1 MARPL
6 TAMLALSRAAAF
18 LGPSPH
24 KKPTVATP
32 MLAEREE
39 KWEPPEFEE
48 NRIKA
53 RKRQERF
60 SPLDKA
66 GAARR
71 LMLDAQRQMKER
83 QRQRPAYLPLKPEAS
98 LENATAGQWFSGVV
112 RNLKPHGAWVSIGAE
127 VDGFVHCR
135 DMSDTDFVSDSR
147 EVLRLGDGIEGCVKG
162 ADAAKRVLSLS
173 MLQVEPVDESRP
185 ISQWTSGRGR
195 RRTRVTPHAAF
206 VDVGARV
213 PAYLHVADIGSC
225 RARRRRARRARS
237 RRRGHRLLG
246 RAVDVVATGCGR
258 RSCRQARARRSRLIR
273 RGATPLDEEDDAE
286 GASRLIEEVFMFRL
300 TTTVHNIPMLDA
312 PPRTPRRRGPL
323 PVVLSRDLLSR
334 TRSDGGRG
342 PRDTQ
347 ATGGTRRG
355 RSGSPPPRLPRT
367 ARTRRRRAL
376 SLFQPRRHVAP
387 SRPPQ
392 PSVTPAP
399 FLLYREGR
407 SPCAKALSYA
417 HVEYS
422 TTTRAS
428 RSSGASR
435 RALLRPRRALDRSAR
450 EVLDH
455 HVSLYVTQNA
465 RRSQRVGTSL
475 LRPRPARFVERAS
488 AQGAA
493 QGRPGQAQPR
503 APCCRRRPAAATPGS
518 RRRVHASHARPVARR
533 GDPAGR

>member
-147 EVLRLGDGIEGCVKG
+147 EVLRLGDEIDVCVKG

-173 MLQVEPVDESRP
+173 MLQVEPVDESRRAV
-185 ISQWTSGRGR
+185 STYSVDEKLEDVAV
-195 RRTRVTPHAAF
+195 TRVTRPSSTSAPACPRICMWRTSGSCH
-206 VDVGARV
+206 GARSA
-213 PAYLHVADIGSC
+213 PRACRGSS
-225 RARRRRARRARS
+225 S
-237 RRRGHRLLG
+237 RRRGRVFRSAG
-246 RAVDVVATGCGR
+246 SRPSTWDATGCG
-258 RSCRQARARRSRLIR
+258 
-273 RGATPLDEEDDAE
+273 
-286 GASRLIEEVFMFRL
+286 
-300 TTTVHNIPMLDA
+300 
-312 PPRTPRRRGPL
+312 
-323 PVVLSRDLLSR
+323 
-334 TRSDGGRG
+334 
-342 PRDTQ
+342 
-347 ATGGTRRG
+347 
-355 RSGSPPPRLPRT
+355 
-367 ARTRRRRAL
+367 
-376 SLFQPRRHVAP
+376 
-387 SRPPQ
+387 
-392 PSVTPAP
+392 
-399 FLLYREGR
+399 
-407 SPCAKALSYA
+407 
-417 HVEYS
+417 
-422 TTTRAS
+422 
-428 RSSGASR
+428 
-435 RALLRPRRALDRSAR
+435 
-450 EVLDH
+450 
-455 HVSLYVTQNA
+455 
-465 RRSQRVGTSL
+465 
-475 LRPRPARFVERAS
+475 
-488 AQGAA
+488 
-493 QGRPGQAQPR
+493 
-503 APCCRRRPAAATPGS
+503 
-518 RRRVHASHARPVARR
+518 
-533 GDPAGR
+533 